1 MLLVNTKLS
10 VEQRLQ
16 KAVSDIMMNPKYIA
30 LAGLLTL
37 GERGVKDDVPTA
49 CTNGKDE
56 WYGRDF
62 VESLS
67 DPELRFLILHEVYHK
82 LYRHLIT
89 WQHLYKQNAMLANK
103 ACDYVINIKLVD
115 DNKDGFATMTG
126 ELANGCFN
134 EKYRGWD
141 SAQVYNDLS
150 PDDDKE
156 GEGQGGQQPFD
167 QHDWEGAEELT
178 PDEKRELAKDIDEA
192 IRQGA
197 LIAGKLG
204 SGGDRDLAE
213 LLQPQVD
220 WREVLRDFI
229 TETCAGSDYAT
240 YRRPN
245 RRYIGMDIIMPSGV
259 SEKVEELVLAIDT
272 SGSIGQRELSV
283 FLSEVGSV
291 CDTVTPSCVRIL
303 YWDTEVCREE
313 KYEIH
318 ELANITQSTKPR
330 GGGGTMIECVPR
342 YMAEH
347 GIKPQAT
354 IILTDGYLGGSWGS
368 WTCPTLWCILD
379 NKGTNASVGKTVHVK
394 SREL

>member
-1 MLLVNTKLS
+1 MLMIDTKLS

-30 LAGLLTL
+30 LAGIMTL
-37 GERGVKDDVPTA
+37 GERGVKDGVPTA

-56 WYGRDF
+56 WYGRGF

-67 DPELRFLILHEVYHK
+67 DPELRFLVLHEVYHK

-89 WQHLYKQNAMLANK
+89 WQHLYKQNATLANK

-150 PDDDKE
+150 PDDDEE
-156 GEGQGGQQPFD
+156 GGGQGGQQPFD

-220 WREVLRDFI
+220 WKEVLRDFI

-272 SGSIGQRELSV
+272 SGSIGQSELSV

-318 ELANITQSTKPR
+318 ELANITKSTKPS
-330 GGGGTMIECVPR
+330 GGGGTMVECVPK

-379 NKGTNASVGKTVHVK
+379 NEGTNSAVGKTVHVK
-394 SREL
+394 SRDM